1 MNAKLQLP
9 DNQIDATEAGA
20 ELRANC
26 LASKLHLKWLGVTR
40 SLSPEQMANLV
51 DGSEVDSKMIRASKR
66 LLDSAHPTMKLLAN
80 IRNRMLGTW
89 RGLTL
94 PFVEA
99 GVRLIPRQLVGEF
112 EARMSMLKDE
122 LASAV
127 DELEQ
132 EWPRLKEAAAARLG
146 AFYNPDDYPDN
157 LEELFVV
164 SWSYPETSVPSYL
177 MAIDA
182 SVYRREAARV
192 AEKFEQAV
200 ELAEQGFVE
209 EFNKLV
215 SHLTERL
222 TDSDGGPKIFRDSSL
237 ESLREFFGRFGQMRL
252 GGKAEQQLE
261 QLVAQ
266 AQRIVS
272 GVASQGLRDSSS
284 LRQNVA
290 QNLSRVGA
298 ELEGMLVSRPR
309 RKIVRTGGLSE

>member
-1 MNAKLQLP
+1 MNAKLELP

-26 LASKLHLKWLGVTR
+26 LASKLQLTWLGVTR
-40 SLSPEQMANLV
+40 SLTADQMASLV

-112 EARMSMLKDE
+112 EARMSLLKDE

-157 LEELFVV
+157 LEELFIV

-252 GGKAEQQLE
+252 GGKAEEQLE

-272 GVASQGLRDSSS
+272 GVAPQDLRDSGS

-309 RKIVRTGGLSE
+309 RKIIRMGGLSE

>member
-1 MNAKLQLP
+1 
-9 DNQIDATEAGA
+9 
-20 ELRANC
+20 
-26 LASKLHLKWLGVTR
+26 
-40 SLSPEQMANLV
+40 
-51 DGSEVDSKMIRASKR
+51 MIRASKR

-112 EARMSMLKDE
+112 ESRMSMLKDE

-127 DELEQ
+127 DELQQ
-132 EWPRLKEAAAARLG
+132 EWPRLKEAAAGRLG
-146 AFYNPDDYPDN
+146 TLYNPDDYPDN
-157 LEELFVV
+157 LKDLFVV
-164 SWSYPETSVPSYL
+164 SWSYPDTSVPSYL

-209 EFNKLV
+209 EFSKLV

-222 TDSDGGPKIFRDSSL
+222 TDTDGERKIFRDSSL
-237 ESLREFFGRFGQMRL
+237 ESLREFFQRFHQMRL
-252 GGKAEQQLE
+252 GGRAGEQLE
-261 QLVAQ
+261 ELIAEAQGIVAGIAPQ
-266 AQRIVS
+266 DLRES
-272 GVASQGLRDSSS
+272 GS
-284 LRQNVA
+284 LRQTVA
-290 QNLSRVGA
+290 LDLARVGKD
-298 ELEGMLVSRPR
+298 LEGMMVARPR
-309 RKIVRTGGLSE
+309 RKIIRMGGAE

>member
-1 MNAKLQLP
+1 MNAKLELP

-40 SLSPEQMANLV
+40 SLTADQMASLV

-112 EARMSMLKDE
+112 EARMSLLKDE

-132 EWPRLKEAAAARLG
+132 EWPRLKEAAAGRLG

-157 LEELFVV
+157 LEELFIV

-222 TDSDGGPKIFRDSSL
+222 TDTDCERKIFRDSSL
-237 ESLREFFGRFGQMRL
+237 ESLREFFQRFRQMRL
-252 GGKAEQQLE
+252 GGRAEQQLE
-261 QLVAQ
+261 ELVTQ
-266 AQRIVS
+266 AQQIVS
-272 GVASQGLRDSSS
+272 GVVSQDLRDSSS
-284 LRQNVA
+284 LRQSVA
-290 QNLSRVGA
+290 SDLARVGTD
-298 ELEGMLVSRPR
+298 LEGMMVARPR
-309 RKIVRTGGLSE
+309 RKIVRLGGGE

>member
-9 DNQIDATEAGA
+9 DTQIDATEAGA

-26 LASKLHLKWLGVTR
+26 LASKLQLKWLGVTR
-40 SLSPEQMANLV
+40 SLTADQMASLV

-132 EWPRLKEAAAARLG
+132 EWPSLKEAAAARLG
-146 AFYNPDDYPDN
+146 AFYNSDDYPDN

-252 GGKAEQQLE
+252 GGKAEEQLE

-272 GVASQGLRDSSS
+272 GVAPQDLRDSGS

-309 RKIVRTGGLSE
+309 RKIIRMGGLSE

>member
-1 MNAKLQLP
+1 
-9 DNQIDATEAGA
+9 
-20 ELRANC
+20 
-26 LASKLHLKWLGVTR
+26 
-40 SLSPEQMANLV
+40 
-51 DGSEVDSKMIRASKR
+51 
-66 LLDSAHPTMKLLAN
+66 
-80 IRNRMLGTW
+80 
-89 RGLTL
+89 L

-99 GVRLIPRQLVGEF
+99 GTRLIPRSLVSEF
-112 EARMSMLKDE
+112 EARMSLLKDE

-146 AFYNPDDYPDN
+146 AFYNPDDYPNN
-157 LEELFVV
+157 LEDLFVV

-215 SHLTERL
+215 SHLSERL
-222 TDSDGGPKIFRDSSL
+222 TDSDGERKIFRDSSL
-237 ESLREFFGRFGQMRL
+237 ESLREFFGRFSQMRL
-252 GGKAEQQLE
+252 GGKAEEQLE

-272 GVASQGLRDSSS
+272 GVAPQDLRDSSS

-309 RKIVRTGGLSE
+309 RKIIRSGAGE

>member
-9 DNQIDATEAGA
+9 DTQIDATEAGT

-26 LASKLHLKWLGVTR
+26 LASRLHIKWLGVTR
-40 SLSPEQMANLV
+40 SLTADQMADLV
-51 DGSEVDSKMIRASKR
+51 NGSEVDSKMIRANKR

-94 PFVEA
+94 PFVES

-112 EARMSMLKDE
+112 ESRMSMLKDE
-122 LASAV
+122 LSSAV
-127 DELEQ
+127 DELQQ
-132 EWPRLKEAAAARLG
+132 EWPRLKEAAAGRLG
-146 AFYNPDDYPDN
+146 TLYNPDDYPDN
-157 LEELFVV
+157 LEDLFVV

-182 SVYRREAARV
+182 GVYRREAARV
-192 AEKFEQAV
+192 AQKFEQAV
-200 ELAEQGFVE
+200 ELAEQAFLE

-222 TDSDGGPKIFRDSSL
+222 TDSDGERKIFRDSSI

-252 GGKAEQQLE
+252 GGRAEEQLE

-272 GVASQGLRDSSS
+272 GVAPQDLRDSSS

-290 QNLSRVGA
+290 HNLSRVGA

-309 RKIVRTGGLSE
+309 RKIVRIGGLSE